1 MFGRGDQSHSNYNQT
16 DIDAKLLE
24 DEENFKIFL
33 NKKKL
38 MEYVL
43 HLVFAT
49 RVYMQGNNFGINVT

>member
-43 HLVFAT
+43 RLVFAT

>member
-1 MFGRGDQSHSNYNQT
+1 MFGRGDQSHSNCNQT

-24 DEENFKIFL
+24 DEDNFKIFL

-38 MEYVL
+38 MEHVL
-43 HLVFAT
+43 HLVFTT